1 MHINDLSI
9 SDTTIGF
16 DLGLYLCGRLANRYF
31 VNTNYMRTFG
41 SVLFSDNTSVCYMYY
56 SVGSYNR
63 SVSLGSLR

>member
-1 MHINDLSI
+1 MYINDLSI

-41 SVLFSDNTSVCYMYY
+41 SVLFLNNTSVCYMYY
-56 SVGSYNR
+56 GWT
-63 SVSLGSLR
+63 SLN